1 MISVSS
7 FNNIK
12 ESYHPDDKSF
22 DFMKFQ
28 KENSQ
33 FQSSLV
39 TYTFVIRLASLTG
52 ATYFKTLV
60 LFSQKWS

>member
-28 KENSQ
+28 KGELSVSIIPGDVYICN
-33 FQSSLV
+33 
-39 TYTFVIRLASLTG
+39 
-52 ATYFKTLV
+52 
-60 LFSQKWS
+60 